1 MTPPIRPERS
11 PAEYLQFLRQS
22 DPEKAKAFEAFL
34 TDRGQAHHIGIA
46 DRQMAF
52 RSGDLQRQNE
62 AATFAERQDSPYDLP
77 REQLPTSLKVLGDV
91 QNVAQSALGT
101 AATVGR
107 GVPGGHLAQVGF
119 GQMTGESPEAV
130 REAIEANTNELGLA
144 SGLGRMVGAGATL
157 PAAAARVAGAG
168 ARMVPQGASRLAQA
182 LWRSDAAMIPRT
194 LAGSGL
200 VQAAGTGAG
209 YGALDAALTGEDV
222 TAEERLAGI
231 GPSAATGAAVGPLVQ
246 MGANVAFAGRDLAR
260 ALSGP
265 SRGAIEKRLIA
276 ERSAAAD
283 PLYTQARAEGRQWQ
297 GPIRAPGD
305 RDIVP
310 YMDEAV
316 NRPSFRE
323 DFPNPTPFDVLDRTR
338 GEVVDQAFA
347 SQGQKATQA
356 TTGQQRVRAATR
368 ADANDARILRERLD
382 DELGQMTP
390 AYAEANQAFAE
401 GSGNIKAAQDA
412 SNAMKGLV
420 KGEWVA
426 DKRLRTRSPEAFE
439 SAIPTPGVPAGRG
452 QFTPPQAEAAREG
465 AYAGL
470 RESMI
475 RPFANTEGG
484 WNPLKLFG
492 LGPDAARAL
501 SAGRFLRPLDEA
513 VAGKPLPRPKTL
525 RDALL
530 AAGYGAT
537 P

>member
-34 TDRGQAHHIGIA
+34 TDRGQTHHIGIA

-52 RSGDLQRQNE
+52 RSGDLQRRQD
-62 AATFAERQDSPYDLP
+62 AATFAERQEGPYDLP

-91 QNVAQSALGT
+91 QNVARTLLET
-101 AATVGR
+101 PATVAQ
-107 GVPGGHLAQVGF
+107 GVPGGKLAQVGL
-119 GQMTGESPEAV
+119 GQVTGESEEDV
-130 REAIEANTNELGLA
+130 RAALEQTTNDRGLA
-144 SGLGRMVGAGATL
+144 GTAGRMVGAGATL
-157 PAAAARVAGAG
+157 PLAAARVAGAG
-168 ARMVPQGASRLAQA
+168 ARMVPQGVKSLAQA
-182 LWRSDAAMIPRT
+182 LAKSDLAMIPRT
-194 LAGSGL
+194 LMESGL
-200 VQAAGTGAG
+200 VRAAATGAG
-209 YGALDAALTGEDV
+209 YGAVDAALTGEDV
-222 TAEERLAGI
+222 TPEERVAGI
-231 GPSAATGAAVGPLVQ
+231 GPSAGAGAALGPLVQ
-246 MGANVAFAGRDLAR
+246 MGSNVAFAGRDLAR

-283 PLYTQARAEGRQWQ
+283 PLYAQARTEGRQWQ

-310 YMDEAV
+310 YLDEAT

-323 DFPNPTPFDVLDRTR
+323 DFPNPTPFDVLERTR

-356 TTGQQRVRAATR
+356 ATGQQRVRASTR
-368 ADANDARILRERLD
+368 ADAEDAKILRNRLD
-382 DELGQMTP
+382 AELAEMTP
-390 AYAEANQAFAE
+390 TFAAANQAFAQ

-439 SAIPTPGVPAGRG
+439 GAIPAPGTPPTRG
-452 QFTPPQAEAAREG
+452 QFTPPQAETAREG

-513 VAGKPLPRPKTL
+513 VAGKPLARPKTL